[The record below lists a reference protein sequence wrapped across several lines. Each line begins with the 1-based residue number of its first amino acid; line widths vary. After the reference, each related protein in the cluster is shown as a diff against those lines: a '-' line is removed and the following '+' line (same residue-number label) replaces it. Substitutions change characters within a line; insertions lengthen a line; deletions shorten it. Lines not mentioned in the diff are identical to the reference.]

1 MRELGGLAFADVAGA
16 LQVSPTAAKQSVYE
30 ARCALQE
37 MQAGRSTGCDVIRRT
52 LSDGDR
58 RSLRAMKLR
67 AHLRACAG
75 CRNIEHALNR
85 RPA

>member
-1 MRELGGLAFADVAGA
+1 
-16 LQVSPTAAKQSVYE
+16 
-30 ARCALQE
+30 